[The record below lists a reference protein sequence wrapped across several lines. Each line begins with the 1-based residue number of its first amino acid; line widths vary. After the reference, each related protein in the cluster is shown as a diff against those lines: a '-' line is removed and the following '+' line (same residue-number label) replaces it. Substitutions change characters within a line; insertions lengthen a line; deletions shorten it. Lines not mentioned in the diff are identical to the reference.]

1 MSSHLIVVIIKHIRI
16 TNSCTNILENQI
28 KIAHLGL
35 LSCIQLNVMSLLVA
49 VAITNAIGREL
60 AHSTSPLTPVANVE
74 CYPKPISICLQPTR
88 TRTGAIPIS
97 CSNTSFLSCRILWYV
112 TWHHLSCVYLL
123 VAHQML
129 IFYYYMKLLTICWDR
144 MKNLIYEQEGFSNC
158 FVTVQDPI
166 CWISCVVV
174 FKFKYSVI
182 YGMFHFCEK

>member
-1 MSSHLIVVIIKHIRI
+1 
-16 TNSCTNILENQI
+16 
-28 KIAHLGL
+28 
-35 LSCIQLNVMSLLVA
+35 MSLLVA

-97 CSNTSFLSCRILWYV
+97 CSNTSFLSCRKLWYV

-129 IFYYYMKLLTICWDR
+129 IFYYYMKLMTICWDWMKTLIQTGRFQQLFCCSPKFHLLILLCGCLQIQVFCNLWDVSLLWKIICYVADQCVCLLLIKLNILSLHKTLIIFWKR
-144 MKNLIYEQEGFSNC
+144 MRLLQTNGG
-158 FVTVQDPI
+158 V
-166 CWISCVVV
+166 
-174 FKFKYSVI
+174 
-182 YGMFHFCEK
+182 